1 MSCHTLCS
9 QVCILKW
16 PHSNL
21 RALLFYCRCFSFS
34 APSESALPSRLTQSS
49 FFLSP
54 SLSSFS
60 LSDDVSLCQWGGAE
74 GERRNESGSQEAMH
88 LKSPLR
94 HNKTEIHLWLA
105 SSPIPFSSEQM
116 QTDRRTDMHAH
127 THTHLHTLSPKRTVF
142 IGPSVLRTKQ
152 QVHPRRGSLPCTRV
166 PILQSCSSIKAL
178 PKAVRYNWRQ
188 LVKKKKS

>member
-116 QTDRRTDMHAH
+116 QTDGRICMH
-127 THTHLHTLSPKRTVF
+127 THTRTYTHSVQKELCLLDQVSSEQSSRCTHAEVHFPAPESQFCSPAAASKHF
-142 IGPSVLRTKQ
+142 
-152 QVHPRRGSLPCTRV
+152 
-166 PILQSCSSIKAL
+166 
-178 PKAVRYNWRQ
+178 PK
-188 LVKKKKS
+188 L